1 VVIEHVISG
10 TKSGAWWFSETS
22 RHDET
27 TIVSKNI
34 WESAGLKEHNT
45 IGVILLVSF
54 KYTFIHWL
62 QTVKIKVT
70 WKKQVRASDPVTDVR
85 LVQWIKTDNV
95 RIRSEIL
102 ACRIPKVNKFVL

>member
-27 TIVSKNI
+27 TIVAKNI

-85 LVQWIKTDNV
+85 LV
-95 RIRSEIL
+95 
-102 ACRIPKVNKFVL
+102 